1 MKTIIRNVSELIVS
15 RTILQIARLICLVGL
30 SLLYPV
36 IEMLDRWD
44 TPGPSTDS
52 EIEIIVLLT
61 FLALI
66 FVLRNVLAKSTWP
79 CQMSV
84 FRSVHSPT
92 MSFAEKLLS
101 TLSSDDPAIPPL
113 LLRI

>member
-1 MKTIIRNVSELIVS
+1 MLKKMLPIASLIS
-15 RTILQIARLICLVGL
+15 LAAL
-30 SLLYPV
+30 SLLYPF

-61 FLALI
+61 FLGLI
-66 FVLRNVLAKSTWP
+66 FVLRHILAK
-79 CQMSV
+79 
-84 FRSVHSPT
+84 
-92 MSFAEKLLS
+92 LS
-101 TLSSDDPAIPPL
+101 LPPLSSVSRSSYSSIQSLAAVFFPTVHCEVTAIPPL